1 MAGRKGLK
9 ITNEAS
15 AIQPKVDETKA
26 FEQQATKAFSRDQ
39 DYKQRMNDL
48 AVKFKT
54 IVEDR
59 TLGENKTLLVKE
71 VENEILQ
78 KLVQLASE
86 MNADEAQDEGLGN
99 TALSMLLMKM
109 LLLQRERINALDF
122 RLEKLNRVKSD
133 AANKG

>member
-9 ITNEAS
+9 ITNDAS
-15 AIQPKVDETKA
+15 SIQPKVDETKA

-48 AVKFKT
+48 AIKFKAM
-54 IVEDR
+54 VEDR
-59 TLGENKTLLVKE
+59 VLNGNKTTIVKE
-71 VENEILQ
+71 VENETLQ
-78 KLVQLASE
+78 RLVQLASE

-109 LLLQRERINALDF
+109 ILLQRDRINALEF
-122 RLEKLNRVKSD
+122 KLEKLNRVKLD
-133 AANKG
+133 ATDQG